1 MMRPINQSLKKE
13 SLKNS
18 VPDLPTYGKIT
29 KEIFDSVIYPK
40 LGASRPEVVVG
51 PAIGVDTCAIN
62 VAEGEVL
69 VATTDPMSYIP
80 ELGPA
85 DSAWLSVNMI
95 ASDLA
100 TSSFKPQ
107 YAIFDLNLP
116 PSMTSNDFQAY
127 WNALSDECRELGIAI
142 VGGHTGKF
150 EGCDYTVVGGGT
162 MFSLGA
168 ANRYVSSKGGS
179 PGDNLIV
186 TKGAAI
192 AATGILARVF
202 HNYIEKNT
210 DTETAK
216 KGAECFKEITV
227 VEDALAASSVGVR
240 SAGVTAMHDATEG
253 GVLSALRELAAA
265 SSAGLYVEKEKIPVL
280 RDTKSICDLFH
291 IDPLTSVGEGSLVI
305 ACQPRYTPDV
315 VSALEKS
322 AIPCEIVG
330 ELRQIEFRYKIVD
343 DKGIE
348 GDIEYPVVDP
358 YWNAYYLAK
367 KIGLN

>member
-1 MMRPINQSLKKE
+1 MPE
-13 SLKNS
+13 
-18 VPDLPTYGKIT
+18 LPTHGKIT
-29 KEIFDSVIYPK
+29 KDIFDSVIYPK

-51 PAIGVDTCAIN
+51 PSTGVDTCAIN
-62 VAEGEVL
+62 VAGGEVL

-80 ELGPA
+80 ELGPV
-85 DSAWLSVNMI
+85 DSAWLSVNLI

-100 TSSFKPQ
+100 TSSFRPQ

-116 PSMTSNDFQAY
+116 PSMPSSDFQVY
-127 WNALSDECRELGIAI
+127 WNALSDECKELGIAI
-142 VGGHTGKF
+142 VAGHTGKF

-162 MFSLGA
+162 MFSVGA

-179 PGDNLIV
+179 PGDKLIV

-210 DTETAK
+210 DQETAK
-216 KGAECFKEITV
+216 KGSDCFRKITV

-253 GVLSALRELAAA
+253 GVLSALYELAAA
-265 SSAGLYVEKEKIPVL
+265 SSAGLYVEKEKIPVSME
-280 RDTKSICDLFH
+280 TKSICELFH
-291 IDPLTSVGEGSLVI
+291 INPLTSVGEGALVI

-315 VSALEKS
+315 VSALEAK
-322 AIPCEIVG
+322 AIPCAIVG
-330 ELRQIEFRYKIVD
+330 ELKQAEYGFKLVD

-348 GDIEYPVVDP
+348 ADIEYPVVDP

-367 KIGLN
+367 KNGLN